1 MTDNINPEHYKK
13 GGIEAWDYLKA
24 KLSPSQLA
32 GFALGNCTKYLARCS
47 HKNKLEDLKKVS
59 WYVNK
64 LIEEIEKSENKE
76 DYFK

>member
-32 GFALGNCTKYLARCS
+32 GFALGNCMKYITRCA
-47 HKNKLEDLKKVS
+47 HKNQLEDLLKCQ
-59 WYVNK
+59 WMLNK
-64 LIEEIEKSENKE
+64 LIEEIEKGENKD